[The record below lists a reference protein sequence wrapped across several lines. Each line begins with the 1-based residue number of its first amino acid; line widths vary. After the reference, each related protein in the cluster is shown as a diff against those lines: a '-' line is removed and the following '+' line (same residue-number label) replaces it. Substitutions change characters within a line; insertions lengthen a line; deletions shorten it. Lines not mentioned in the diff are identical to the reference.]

1 MLLVVAVDVDAVVV
15 VTSAFLVPVA
25 VSVAVASVASFILID
40 LYWNVSF
47 GYNTVYRVFHDS
59 GE

>member
-1 MLLVVAVDVDAVVV
+1 MDVDAVVV

-25 VSVAVASVASFILID
+25 VASVASFIFIY